1 MKNLSLTA
9 TLIAWLILI
18 NASTAAN
25 ATTARLDFTGQLGA
39 EVLGVHAGFGGASIN
54 GYVEFDTT
62 NKQSNGFSSFYDFT
76 AWSVSIIGDGVSHLL
91 EADGE
96 PHDDGAL
103 WLDRSADRISIQID
117 EDIDNPASGAI
128 EDRSLAI
135 YFEPAF
141 DILSTTTYDQLVA
154 AVPNFGAAAN
164 FVPNSSLYQFST
176 SQIPMSVAAAEIA
189 PVPVPPAIWLF
200 GPGALWLTRLA
211 RNKR

>member
-1 MKNLSLTA
+1 MKNLSLKA

-18 NASTAAN
+18 NAYTAAH
-25 ATTARLDFTGQLGA
+25 ATTVHLDLTGQLGA
-39 EVLGVHAGFGGASIN
+39 EVLGVHAGFGGASIS

-76 AWSVSIIGDGVSHLL
+76 AWSVSIIGDSVSHLL

-96 PHDDGAL
+96 PYDDGAL
-103 WLDRSADRISIQID
+103 WFDRSADRISIRID

-135 YFEPAF
+135 YFEPPY
-141 DILSTTTYDQLVA
+141 DIVSTTTYEELIA
-154 AVPNFGAAAN
+154 AVPNFGSASN
-164 FVPNSSLYQFST
+164 FATGSTYQFST
-176 SQIPMSVAAAEIA
+176 SQAPMSVAAAEIA
-189 PVPVPPAIWLF
+189 PVPIPPTMWLF
-200 GPGALWLTRLA
+200 GPAALWLTRLA